1 MDNENQ
7 HKTVRKNLYR
17 VTLRREEVVFVVA
30 SNRCEAEAIAETH
43 EDSLDFDEKYSFA
56 TETDRVPPYEYEAL
70 IIDPELNDAYVTV
83 GEWLE
88 LHPEGL

>member
-1 MDNENQ
+1 MT
-7 HKTVRKNLYR
+7 KKNLYR
-17 VTLRREEVVFVVA
+17 VTLRKEEVVFVVA

-43 EDSLDFDEKYSFA
+43 EDYLDFYETSSFA
-56 TETDRVPPYEYEAL
+56 TETDRVHPLEHEAP
-70 IIDPELNDAYVTV
+70 IIDPEMNEAYLTV